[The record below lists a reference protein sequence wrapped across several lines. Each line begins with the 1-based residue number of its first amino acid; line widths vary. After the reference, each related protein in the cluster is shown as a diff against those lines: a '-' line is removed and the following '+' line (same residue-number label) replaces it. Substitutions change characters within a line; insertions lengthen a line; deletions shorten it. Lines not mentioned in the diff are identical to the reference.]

1 MKAAQ
6 TWKIGFSH
14 IKMLYLVNNSTSNL
28 EYPDTNM
35 QCSSKVDIIAYTLQ
49 FIGSSS
55 CEYRKW
61 HFLNVIKAW
70 SV

>member
-14 IKMLYLVNNSTSNL
+14 IKMLCLVNNSTSNI
-28 EYPDTNM
+28 EHPDSNM

-49 FIGSSS
+49 FISSSS
-55 CEYRKW
+55 CESGK
-61 HFLNVIKAW
+61 
-70 SV
+70 